1 LKFDF
6 KKITKL
12 TLAGKLKEASELLTQ
27 NTFPLQAQLITAT
40 QTTPYTGVLW
50 NASSPNLCSFTL
62 NTNLP
67 KDRLQF
73 FITRLALTLPII
85 AGFHQ
90 SNYFTAGSIFIN
102 LDDSAD
108 AEGIAF
114 CSNRNDSLLIPDA
127 EFLEMGGYSTVR
139 KHFQT
144 NVIPWEQRLGVAFWR
159 GSTTGVR
166 IDSSWRSIPRIKMCE
181 ICNAAD
187 NRSLFDVGV
196 SGLVQISKKETNEIR
211 NSDLIHNYFPIIESN
226 RYKYQIDID
235 GNTNAWAGLFQKLL
249 SGSAVLKVESPYG
262 FRQWYYDKLVPWEHF
277 VPVKS
282 DMSDLVEN
290 VRWLI
295 GNDDEA
301 RRIGQIGANLARDLS
316 YELVLDESL
325 RAIQQQLL
333 KKSVDL

>member
-1 LKFDF
+1 LKIDF

-12 TLAGKLKEASELLTQ
+12 ILAGKLKEASELLTQ
-27 NTFPLQAQLITAT
+27 YTFPLQVQLITEPQA
-40 QTTPYTGVLW
+40 TPYTGVLW
-50 NASSPNLCSFTL
+50 SAKSPNLCSFTL
-62 NTNLP
+62 NSSLP
-67 KDRLQF
+67 KDRVQF
-73 FITRLALTLPII
+73 FTTRLALTLPII
-85 AGFHQ
+85 MGFHQ
-90 SNYFTAGSIFIN
+90 SHYFTAGTIFLN

-114 CSNRNDSLLIPDA
+114 CSNRDDSLLIPDA
-127 EFLEMGGYSTVR
+127 EFLETGGYSAVR
-139 KHFQT
+139 KHFQA
-144 NVIPWEQRLGVAFWR
+144 NVIPWQQRLGIAFWR

-166 IDSSWRSIPRIKMCE
+166 VDSSWGSIPRIKMCE
-181 ICNAAD
+181 ICNAVD
-187 NRSLFDVGV
+187 DPSLFDVGV
-196 SGLVQISKKETNEIR
+196 TGLAQISKNEINEIR
-211 NSDLIHNYFPIIESN
+211 NSDLIRNYFPIAESN

-262 FRQWYYDKLVPWEHF
+262 FRQWYYDKLVPWEHY

-316 YELVLDESL
+316 YELVIDESL